1 MANIQWYYSRG
12 NGDTQGPVSPAE
24 LARLAQAGELRP
36 GDLVWKEGMEEWIA
50 ADRIKGLEFPSASPV
65 QPTPAPPVQTASAPP
80 VQTGSAPL
88 EQYAAPPVTAASR
101 HTQPKSRN
109 VAGPLGFLDLGFNH
123 LISTSIVRGIWA
135 LYLILSVLGLAYEV
149 IVSIKRLPITN
160 ALIYCVL
167 LVFLYLVTTLF
178 VRLLL
183 EGAMVLFRISE
194 DLRAIRD
201 IAAVSQSE
209 RANTS
214 LPSNGAY

>member
-12 NGDTQGPVSPAE
+12 NADMQGPVSPAE

-65 QPTPAPPVQTASAPP
+65 QPTPAPPVQTVSAPP

-109 VAGPLGFLDLGFNH
+109 VAGPLWFLDLDFNH
-123 LISTSIVRGIWA
+123 LISTAIVRGIWA
-135 LYLILSVLGLAYEV
+135 LYLILSALGVVYSV
-149 IVSIKRLPITN
+149 IQYIKGLPITY
-160 ALIYCVL
+160 ALGYCAAMIFLYAITTL
-167 LVFLYLVTTLF
+167 LV
-178 VRLLL
+178 RLML

-201 IAAVSQSE
+201 IATVSQSE
-209 RANTS
+209 RPGAS
-214 LPSNGAY
+214 LPSNGTY